1 MTICAQKIWKLVND
15 VFHLGH
21 AISHDNVLLGV
32 DLDLSVN
39 YVGFF
44 YNKMLHIKQRMHD
57 IIFWE

>member
-21 AISHDNVLLGV
+21 AISHDNVVFGV

-39 YVGFF
+39 NVFP
-44 YNKMLHIKQRMHD
+44 
-57 IIFWE
+57 IIIYCK